1 MAVGPG
7 VPADRVAALREA
19 FDAVMKDP
27 AFLAEAARRKLDI
40 DPRPAA
46 YPHALADK
54 LAAAS
59 PELLAR
65 VKQAIGQQAE

>member
-1 MAVGPG
+1 
-7 VPADRVAALREA
+7 LRKA

-27 AFLAEAARRKLDI
+27 AFLAEAAKRQLDI

-65 VKQAIGQQAE
+65 VKQAIGQSE